1 METNENE
8 YRLSTSVYNPQLQTL
23 LSIRDFETSL
33 GTYKDKVQDATQSL
47 IRTYENGVLILEGFA
62 PGDSKKEWTG
72 LLNEVQVHANHV
84 NHYLMIAKEKS
95 EENRDFPFKELWKEF
110 EERLKMLQNSAQ
122 KFENLGAK
130 ILPAEKKEQWENDI
144 AVFEKDILPEIKLNA
159 QGVRLILQFMA
170 KYTPEQLEKISRI
183 ILQTIPEGSTFKDAK
198 DYEAAFLKSMREF
211 QKEFEQ
217 QDNLWDSILEILA
230 GGVHPSP
237 SERVMLEKW
246 MDGEEKI
253 REDM

>member
-1 METNENE
+1 METNENQFTV
-8 YRLSTSVYNPQLQTL
+8 SNSVYNPQVRTL
-23 LSIRDFETSL
+23 LTIKDFSTSL
-33 GTYKDKVQDATQSL
+33 ETYRNKVQAATQNL
-47 IRTYENGVLILEGFA
+47 IANYERGLQYFSSESAPEDIRNGNE
-62 PGDSKKEWTG
+62 
-72 LLNEVQVHANHV
+72 LLNEVRVHANHL
-84 NHYLMIAKEKS
+84 NHYLMLVKEKS
-95 EENRDFPFKELWKEF
+95 EENREFPFKGLWKEF
-110 EERLKMLQNSAQ
+110 ETRLNMLKDASQ

-130 ILPAEKKEQWENDI
+130 NLSGEQMEQWENEI
-144 AVFEKDILPEIKLNA
+144 ATFEKTALPEIQLNA
-159 QGVRLILQFMA
+159 QGVKLVLEFMA

-183 ILQTIPEGSTFKDAK
+183 ILATIPEGSTFRDAK
-198 DYEAAFLKSMREF
+198 EYEAAFLKSMREF

-246 MDGEEKI
+246 IDGDEKI